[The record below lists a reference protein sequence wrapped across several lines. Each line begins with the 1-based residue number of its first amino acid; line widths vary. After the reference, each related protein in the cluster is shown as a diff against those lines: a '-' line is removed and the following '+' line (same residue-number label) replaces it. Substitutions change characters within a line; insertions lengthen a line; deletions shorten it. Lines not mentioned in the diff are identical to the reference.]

1 MVEKIKIHKGL
12 DIPLGGAAEPR
23 VADRRD
29 IALYGIMPEDFV
41 GFTPRL
47 EVHEGDHV
55 ECGQTVLSDKKDPR
69 IRLTSPVCGTVKE
82 VRRGDR
88 RAITAVV
95 IEKEGEQKRWSC
107 DLERLKSSEG
117 VIEAMT
123 ECGLW
128 AMMRQRPF
136 GTIANPDDKP
146 RDIFISLFD
155 TAPLAPCPGRALSVA
170 CPGRAIKFSCP
181 DRALSVSCLDGANN
195 NQWLTAGLNALAML
209 TEGKVHVCVR
219 NFEFRNLNFK
229 KNIVFHEV
237 SGPHPAG
244 NIGTQIAA
252 IAPLNK
258 GERVWTMNPQ
268 DVMTLGRLV
277 TTGEYVPERHVA
289 VTGPA
294 AVHPQ
299 YYHITAGAS
308 LEELLRGQL
317 SSEEYPKLEGRGMK
331 AEGRGMKAEGGGLRD
346 EGRGTRVISGNVLS
360 GRAVGVEGF
369 VGAYDSQVTLIE
381 EGNEYDFMGWL
392 MPGLRKHSFSRTFLS
407 GVLNRSDRNMVTSNL
422 TQVTHH
428 RSLITYKFNTNLHG
442 GERPLV
448 FSGDFERVFPFDI
461 YPTQLIKAAIVG
473 DIDLMEQLGIY
484 EVEPEDFALC
494 EYIDPSKTEIQSI
507 IREALNKLKIES

>member
-12 DIPLGGAAEPR
+12 DIPLGGAAELR
-23 VADRRD
+23 VTDRRD
-29 IALYGIMPEDFV
+29 IALYGIMPDDFV

-55 ECGQTVLSDKKDPR
+55 MCGQPLMSDKNNPR

-82 VRRGDR
+82 IRRGER

-95 IEKEGEQKRWSC
+95 VEKDEVQQPWKCDTESLKTREG
-107 DLERLKSSEG
+107 L
-117 VIEAMT
+117 IEAMT
-123 ECGLW
+123 DCGLW

-155 TAPLAPCPGRALSVA
+155 TAPLAPCPE
-170 CPGRAIKFSCP
+170 RAIN
-181 DRALSVSCLDGANN
+181 VSCLNRANN
-195 NQWLTAGLNALAML
+195 GQWLEAGLNALSKL
-209 TEGKVHVCVR
+209 TDGKVHVCFSSQQLAVSGQR
-219 NFEFRNLNFK
+219 LAVSGQLAD
-229 KNIVFHEV
+229 NIIFHEV

-252 IAPLNK
+252 IAPINK

-268 DVMTLGRLV
+268 DVMTLGRLAC
-277 TTGEYVPERHVA
+277 TGEYQPERYVA

-308 LEELLRGQL
+308 LGELLKGQL
-317 SSEEYPKLEGRGMK
+317 SSANYPKL
-331 AEGRGMKAEGGGLRD
+331 ALSSQQLAVS
-346 EGRGTRVISGNVLS
+346 GTRVISGNVLS
-360 GRAVGVEGF
+360 GRAVGVDGF

-381 EGNEYDFMGWL
+381 EGDCYDFMGWL

-407 GVLNRSDRNMVTSNL
+407 GVLNRSDRNMVTSDQ

-494 EYIDPSKTEIQSI
+494 EYIDPSKTDIQSI
-507 IREALNKLKIES
+507 IREALEKLRKES

>member
-12 DIPLGGAAEPR
+12 DIPLGGAAELR
-23 VADRRD
+23 VTDRRD
-29 IALYGIMPEDFV
+29 IALYGIMPDDFV

-55 ECGQTVLSDKKDPR
+55 MCGQPLMSDKNNPR

-82 VRRGDR
+82 VRRGER
-88 RAITAVV
+88 RAIIAVV
-95 IEKEGEQKRWSC
+95 VEKEEVQQPWKC
-107 DLERLKSSEG
+107 DTESLKTREWL
-117 VIEAMT
+117 IEAMT
-123 ECGLW
+123 DCGLW

-155 TAPLAPCPGRALSVA
+155 TTPLAPCPE
-170 CPGRAIKFSCP
+170 RAIN
-181 DRALSVSCLDGANN
+181 VSCLERANN
-195 NQWLTAGLNALAML
+195 NQWLAAGLNALAMM
-209 TEGKVHVCVR
+209 TEGKVHVCVSGQWSVVGGQ
-219 NFEFRNLNFK
+219 LAD
-229 KNIVFHEV
+229 NIIFHEV

-252 IAPLNK
+252 IAPINK
-258 GERVWTMNPQ
+258 GERVWTMNRQ
-268 DVMTLGRLV
+268 DVAILGRLAS
-277 TTGEYVPERHVA
+277 TGEYRPERWVA

-294 AVHPQ
+294 AAHPQ

-308 LEELLRGQL
+308 LDELLKGQL
-317 SSEEYPKLEGRGMK
+317 SSEEYPRLAVSRQQAAGS
-331 AEGRGMKAEGGGLRD
+331 
-346 EGRGTRVISGNVLS
+346 GTRVISGNVLS
-360 GRAVGVEGF
+360 GRAVGVDGF

-381 EGNEYDFMGWL
+381 EGDCYDFMGWL

-407 GVLNRSDRNMVTSNL
+407 GVLPFKIQNSKFAVQNW
-422 TQVTHH
+422 H
-428 RSLITYKFNTNLHG
+428 FNTNLHG

-494 EYIDPSKTEIQSI
+494 EYIDPSKTDIQSI
-507 IREALNKLKIES
+507 IREALEKLRKES

>member
-23 VADRRD
+23 FADRRD

-55 ECGQTVLSDKKDPR
+55 MCGQPLMSDKNNPR

-82 VRRGDR
+82 VRRGER

-95 IEKEGEQKRWSC
+95 VEKDEVQQPWKCDTESIKTREG
-107 DLERLKSSEG
+107 L
-117 VIEAMT
+117 IEAMT
-123 ECGLW
+123 DCGLW

-136 GTIANPDDKP
+136 GTIANPNDKP
-146 RDIFISLFD
+146 RDIFISFFD
-155 TAPLAPCPGRALSVA
+155 TAPLAPCPE
-170 CPGRAIKFSCP
+170 RAIN
-181 DRALSVSCLDGANN
+181 VSCLERAINVSCPEMANN
-195 NQWLTAGLNALAML
+195 RQWLAAGLNALAML
-209 TEGKVHVCVR
+209 TEGMVHVCVSGQWSVVSGQ
-219 NFEFRNLNFK
+219 LAD
-229 KNIVFHEV
+229 NIIFHEV
-237 SGPHPAG
+237 TGPHPAG

-252 IAPLNK
+252 IAPINK
-258 GERVWTMNPQ
+258 GEKVWTMNRQ
-268 DVMTLGRLV
+268 DVATLGRLV
-277 TTGEYVPERHVA
+277 TTGEYVPERYVA

-294 AVHPQ
+294 AAHPQ

-308 LEELLRGQL
+308 LGELLKGQL
-317 SSEEYPKLEGRGMK
+317 SSANYPKL
-331 AEGRGMKAEGGGLRD
+331 ALSSQQLAVS
-346 EGRGTRVISGNVLS
+346 GTRVISGNVLS
-360 GRAVGVEGF
+360 GRAVGVDGF

-381 EGNEYDFMGWL
+381 EGDCYDFMGWL
-392 MPGLRKHSFSRTFLS
+392 MPGLKKHSFSRTFLS
-407 GVLNRSDRNMVTSNL
+407 GVLNRSDRNMVTSDQ

-473 DIDLMEQLGIY
+473 DIELMEKLGIY
-484 EVEPEDFALC
+484 EVEPEDFSLC

-507 IREALNKLKIES
+507 IRGALEKLRNEF

>member
-12 DIPLGGAAEPR
+12 DIPLEGAAEPR

-55 ECGQTVLSDKKDPR
+55 ECGQAVLSDKKDPR

-95 IEKEGEQKRWSC
+95 IEKEGEQKRWAC
-107 DLERLKSSEG
+107 DLERLKSREG

-155 TAPLAPCPGRALSVA
+155 TAPLAPCLESV
-170 CPGRAIKFSCP
+170 I
-181 DRALSVSCLDGANN
+181 D
-195 NQWLTAGLNALAML
+195 NQWLAAGLNALAML

-219 NFEFRNLNFK
+219 NFEFRNLNFE

-268 DVMTLGRLV
+268 DVMTLGRML
-277 TTGEYVPERHVA
+277 TTGEYVPEHYVA

-308 LEELLRGQL
+308 LGELLKGQL
-317 SSEEYPKLEGRGMK
+317 SSEEYPRLEGRGMK
-331 AEGRGMKAEGGGLRD
+331 DEVRGMKDEGREMKDEGRGMKAEGGGMRD
-346 EGRGTRVISGNVLS
+346 EGRAMRNEGRGTRVISGNVLS

-381 EGNEYDFMGWL
+381 EGDKYDFMGWL

-407 GVLNRSDRNMVTSNL
+407 GVLNRSDRNMVTHDQ
-422 TQVTHH
+422 TQVRNH

-461 YPTQLIKAAIVG
+461 YPTQLIKAAIIG
-473 DIDLMEQLGIY
+473 DIELMENLGIY

-507 IREALNKLKIES
+507 IREALNKLKVEN

>member
-29 IALYGIMPEDFV
+29 IALYGILPEDFV

-55 ECGQTVLSDKKDPR
+55 DCGQAVLSDKKDPR
-69 IRLTSPVCGTVKE
+69 IRLTSPVCGTVKD

-88 RAITAVV
+88 RAIMAVV

-107 DLERLKSSEG
+107 DPERLKSSEG

-155 TAPLAPCPGRALSVA
+155 TAPLGPCPD
-170 CPGRAIKFSCP
+170 RAIKFSCP
-181 DRALSVSCLDGANN
+181 GRALNVSCLERANN
-195 NQWLTAGLNALAML
+195 NQWLAAGLNALAML

-219 NFEFRNLNFK
+219 NFEFRNLNFE

-268 DVMTLGRLV
+268 DVMTLGRLL
-277 TTGEYVPERHVA
+277 TTGEYVPERYVA

-308 LEELLRGQL
+308 LGELLRGQL
-317 SSEEYPKLEGRGMK
+317 SSEEYPRLEGRGMK
-331 AEGRGMKAEGGGLRD
+331 DEVRGMRD

-381 EGNEYDFMGWL
+381 EGDKYDFMGWL

-407 GVLNRSDRNMVTSNL
+407 GIIPSKIKKSASVISNW
-422 TQVTHH
+422 
-428 RSLITYKFNTNLHG
+428 KFNTNLHG

-461 YPTQLIKAAIVG
+461 YPTQLIKAAIIG
-473 DIDLMEQLGIY
+473 DIELMENLGIY

-507 IREALNKLKIES
+507 IREALEKLRNEF

>member
-12 DIPLGGAAEPR
+12 DIPLGGAAELR
-23 VADRRD
+23 VTDRRD
-29 IALYGIMPEDFV
+29 IALYGIMPDDFV

-55 ECGQTVLSDKKDPR
+55 MCGQPLMSDKNNPR

-82 VRRGDR
+82 VRRGER
-88 RAITAVV
+88 RAIIAVV
-95 IEKEGEQKRWSC
+95 VEKEEVQQPWKC
-107 DLERLKSSEG
+107 DTESLKTREG
-117 VIEAMT
+117 LIEAMT
-123 ECGLW
+123 DCGLW

-136 GTIANPDDKP
+136 GTIANPNDKP

-155 TAPLAPCPGRALSVA
+155 TAPLAPCPE
-170 CPGRAIKFSCP
+170 RAINVSCLNG
-181 DRALSVSCLDGANN
+181 AISVSCLDGANN
-195 NQWLTAGLNALAML
+195 NQWLAAGLNTLAMM

-219 NFEFRNLNFK
+219 NFEFRNLNFE

-252 IAPLNK
+252 IAPINK

-268 DVMTLGRLV
+268 DVMTLGRML
-277 TTGEYVPERHVA
+277 TTGEYVPERYVA

-299 YYHITAGAS
+299 YYNITAGAS
-308 LEELLRGQL
+308 LGELLKGQL

-331 AEGRGMKAEGGGLRD
+331 DEGGGMRD
-346 EGRGTRVISGNVLS
+346 EGGGMRVEGRGTRVISGNVLS
-360 GRAVGVEGF
+360 GRAVGVDGF

-381 EGNEYDFMGWL
+381 EGDCYDFMGWL

-407 GVLNRSDRNMVTSNL
+407 GVLNRSDRNMVTSDQ

-461 YPTQLIKAAIVG
+461 YPTQLIKAAIIG
-473 DIDLMEQLGIY
+473 DIELMENLGIY

>member
-23 VADRRD
+23 VADKRD
-29 IALYGIMPEDFV
+29 IALYGIMPDDFV

-55 ECGQTVLSDKKDPR
+55 MCGQPLMSDKKDPR

-82 VRRGDR
+82 VRRGER
-88 RAITAVV
+88 RAIIAVV
-95 IEKEGEQKRWSC
+95 VEKEEVQQQWKC
-107 DLERLKSSEG
+107 DTESLKTREG
-117 VIEAMT
+117 LIEAMT
-123 ECGLW
+123 DCGLW

-155 TAPLAPCPGRALSVA
+155 TAPLAPCLE
-170 CPGRAIKFSCP
+170 RAINVSCP
-181 DRALSVSCLDGANN
+181 ETAIDK
-195 NQWLTAGLNALAML
+195 QWLAAGLNALSKL
-209 TEGKVHVCVR
+209 TDGKVHVCFSGQWAAGSGLFCGR
-219 NFEFRNLNFK
+219 GRPRSQG
-229 KNIVFHEV
+229 NIIFHEV

-252 IAPLNK
+252 IAPINK
-258 GERVWTMNPQ
+258 GERVWTMNRQ
-268 DVMTLGRLV
+268 DVAILGRLAS
-277 TTGEYVPERHVA
+277 TGEYRPEHWVA

-294 AVHPQ
+294 AAHPQ

-308 LEELLRGQL
+308 LDELLKGQV
-317 SSEEYPKLEGRGMK
+317 SCANYPKLAGSGQQAAVSGQRAAGS
-331 AEGRGMKAEGGGLRD
+331 R
-346 EGRGTRVISGNVLS
+346 TRVISGNVLS
-360 GRAVGVEGF
+360 GRAVGVDGF

-381 EGNEYDFMGWL
+381 EGDCYDFMGWL

-407 GVLNRSDRNMVTSNL
+407 GVLNRSDRNMVTSDQ

-442 GERPLV
+442 GVRPLV

-507 IREALNKLKIES
+507 IREALEKLRNEF